1 MCMKYYSYTHTSQSE
16 HGMTMAD
23 NHLETELQISL
34 KLIMEKIWIYGM
46 K

>member
-1 MCMKYYSYTHTSQSE
+1 MKYYSYTHNSQSE
-16 HGMTMAD
+16 HGMNMVD